1 MGDSYKEGGDEMW
14 FFKKKKDPKHDALIE
29 TIKEEQIDMQ
39 NIFSNISNRTKIEVL
54 YKELCKLCHPDNF
67 EKDLEKQRLAKELFD
82 RVQSNKTDYN
92 RLLELKAIINE
103 QLIKGDRI

>member
-14 FFKKKKDPKHDALIE
+14 FFKKKKDPKHNALIE

-92 RLLELKAIINE
+92 RLLELKTIINE
-103 QLIKGDRI
+103 QLIKSDKI

>member
-92 RLLELKAIINE
+92 RLLELKTIINE
-103 QLIKGDRI
+103 QLIKSDKI

>member
-1 MGDSYKEGGDEMW
+1 MW

-54 YKELCKLCHPDNF
+54 YKELCKVCHPDNF
-67 EKDLEKQRLAKELFD
+67 EKDLEKQRLAKVLFD
-82 RVQSNKTDYN
+82 KVQNNKTDYN

-103 QLIKGDRI
+103 QLIKGEKI

>member
-1 MGDSYKEGGDEMW
+1 MGDSYKEGGDMMW
-14 FFKKKKDPKHDALIE
+14 FFKKKKDPEHDALIE
-29 TIKEEQIDMQ
+29 KIKEEEIDIQ
-39 NIFSNISNRTKIEVL
+39 NIFSNISNRAKIEVL

-92 RLLELKAIINE
+92 RLLELKTIINE
-103 QLIKGDRI
+103 QLIKSDKI

>member
-1 MGDSYKEGGDEMW
+1 MW
-14 FFKKKKDPKHDALIE
+14 FFKKKKDLDHDAFIE
-29 TIKEEQIDMQ
+29 KMKEEQIDMQ

-82 RVQSNKTDYN
+82 RVQSSKTDYN
-92 RLLELKAIINE
+92 RLLELKDIINE
-103 QLIKGDRI
+103 QLIKDDKI